1 MVGNRNEW
9 WLDSTSWRSR
19 LLH

>member
-19 LLH
+19 LLY